1 MKQNIKGF
9 SMQKS
14 IKNLLYKSHLSVI
27 ALSFCAALLIIFS
40 FTLRFSYSK
49 TKDIISEIRVN
60 WENADRNIQL
70 SVTRWLKGKP
80 FKTTKESIKQTT
92 DKFSVLQKR
101 TNSILYPKEFRKE
114 IQLASQSW
122 KMINDEKLESIM
134 GKLEVFTKSNSFLK
148 METEANQKY
157 FQTAS
162 NNYLQNLNLRELIYN
177 YKMRNNGKWDKLT
190 QQGVELLDQVNL
202 MYTYTDSFSKK
213 LESIAE
219 DMNSLLKIITVLCSV
234 SVAILVILQVI
245 IGLLLTKKISNS
257 ISSPLME
264 SSQKLINFVGKSLES
279 QESADNIK
287 FLNEVEQLQYS
298 VDALINHYNQIA
310 KIAKKLSIGDTT
322 ENITP
327 VSQNDVI
334 GNAFYDISNYLQNL
348 AKGANEIIEGNYD
361 FIIEEKSDK
370 DILAQTYNRL
380 AVSIADLLNKTKE
393 ITRLESEFQAASK
406 IQSSMLPM
414 HEEHITGYELSH
426 QLITA
431 TEVGGDN
438 YDFRHCSKGNWFS
451 IGDVSG
457 HGLEAG
463 IIALIAQ
470 SAFNYGIYLFESLNK
485 NNKLPI
491 EMYQYVNKTV
501 YLLNK
506 QRNNSDS
513 FITMNYFFEHD
524 GTFYGAGAHESPL
537 IYRAATGEV
546 EEIKQLT
553 GNTLFLGIIEDIDA
567 TPSFC
572 SFELHPNDILLL
584 YTDGLIEAKNENNEQ
599 FDIPRVK
606 ELLKKYANLP
616 LSEVKENIFA
626 ELRSFTEKGDRARY
640 NGNFADDVTVFLI
653 KKRS

>member
-1 MKQNIKGF
+1 
-9 SMQKS
+9 MQKS

-27 ALSFCAALLIIFS
+27 ALASCATLLIILS
-40 FTLRFSYSK
+40 FVLRFSYSN
-49 TKDIISEIRVN
+49 TKEIISDIRVN

-80 FKTTKESIKQTT
+80 FKKTKESIKHTT
-92 DKFSVLQKR
+92 DNLLILKKR
-101 TNSILYPKEFRKE
+101 TNTFLYPKDFRKD
-114 IQLASQSW
+114 IQQASQSW
-122 KMINDEKLESIM
+122 KLLNEEKLESIM
-134 GKLEVFTKSNSFLK
+134 EKLDAFTKSNSFLK
-148 METEANQKY
+148 METEDKLKY
-157 FQTAS
+157 FETTP

-177 YKMRNNGKWDKLT
+177 YKTRNNGKWDKLT
-190 QQGVELLDQVNL
+190 QQGVELLDQINL

-219 DMNSLLKIITVLCSV
+219 EIDSLLKIITLLCFI

-245 IGLLLTKKISNS
+245 IGLLLTKKTNNL
-257 ISSPLME
+257 ISSPLMQ
-264 SSQKLINFVGKSLES
+264 SSQKLINFVGKSLEN
-279 QESADNIK
+279 QENTDDNK

-298 VDALINHYNQIA
+298 VDTLINYYNQIA
-310 KIAKKLSIGDTT
+310 QTAEKLAIGDTT
-322 ENITP
+322 GNITP

-334 GNAFYDISNYLQNL
+334 GNAFYDISSYLQNL
-348 AKGANEIIEGNYD
+348 ARGANEIIDGNYD
-361 FIIEEKSDK
+361 YKIDEKSEK

-380 AVSIADLLNKTKE
+380 AVSISDLLNKTKE
-393 ITRLESEFQAASK
+393 IARLESEFQAASK

-414 HEEHITGYELSH
+414 HEEHIAGYELSH
-426 QLITA
+426 SLITA

-470 SAFNYGIYLFESLNK
+470 SAFNYGIYLFENLEENE
-485 NNKLPI
+485 KLPI

-524 GTFYGAGAHESPL
+524 GKFYGAGAHESPL

-546 EEIKQLT
+546 EEFKQLT
-553 GNTLFLGIIEDIDA
+553 GNTLFLGIIEEIDA
-567 TPSFC
+567 EPSYC
-572 SFELHPNDILLL
+572 SFELYPDDILLL

-606 ELLKKYANLP
+606 DLLKKYANLP
-616 LSEVKENIFA
+616 LSEIKEKIYS
-626 ELRSFTEKGDRARY
+626 ELSSFTEKGDRARY
-640 NGNFADDVTVFLI
+640 NGKFADDVTIFLI
-653 KKRS
+653 KKKA

>member
-1 MKQNIKGF
+1 
-9 SMQKS
+9 MQKS

-27 ALSFCAALLIIFS
+27 ALASCATLLIILS
-40 FTLRFSYSK
+40 FVLRFSYSN
-49 TKDIISEIRVN
+49 TKEIISDIRVN

-80 FKTTKESIKQTT
+80 FKKTKESIKHTT
-92 DKFSVLQKR
+92 DNLLILKKR
-101 TNSILYPKEFRKE
+101 TNTFLYPKDFRKD
-114 IQLASQSW
+114 IQQASQSW
-122 KMINDEKLESIM
+122 KLLNDEKLESI
-134 GKLEVFTKSNSFLK
+134 KLDAFTKSNSFLK
-148 METEANQKY
+148 METEDKLKY
-157 FQTAS
+157 FETMP

-177 YKMRNNGKWDKLT
+177 YKTRNNGKWDKLT
-190 QQGVELLDQVNL
+190 QQGVELLDQINL

-219 DMNSLLKIITVLCSV
+219 EIDSLLKIITLLCFV
-234 SVAILVILQVI
+234 SVVILVILQVI
-245 IGLLLTKKISNS
+245 IGLLLTKKTNNL
-257 ISSPLME
+257 ISSPLMQ
-264 SSQKLINFVGKSLES
+264 SSQKLINFVGKSLEN
-279 QESADNIK
+279 QENTDDNK

-298 VDALINHYNQIA
+298 VDTLINYYNQIA
-310 KIAKKLSIGDTT
+310 QTAEKLAIGDTT
-322 ENITP
+322 GNITP

-334 GNAFYDISNYLQNL
+334 GNAFYDISSYLQNL
-348 AKGANEIIEGNYD
+348 ARGANEIIDGNYD
-361 FIIEEKSDK
+361 YKIDEKSEK

-380 AVSIADLLNKTKE
+380 AVSISDLLNKTKE
-393 ITRLESEFQAASK
+393 IARLESEFQAASK

-414 HEEHITGYELSH
+414 HEEHIAGYELSH
-426 QLITA
+426 SLITA

-470 SAFNYGIYLFESLNK
+470 SAFNYGIYLFENLEENE
-485 NNKLPI
+485 KLPI

-524 GTFYGAGAHESPL
+524 GKFYGAGAHESPL

-546 EEIKQLT
+546 EEFKQLT
-553 GNTLFLGIIEDIDA
+553 GNTLFLGIIEEIDA
-567 TPSFC
+567 EPSYC
-572 SFELHPNDILLL
+572 SFELYPDDILLL

-606 ELLKKYANLP
+606 DLLKKYANLP
-616 LSEVKENIFA
+616 LSEIKEKIYS
-626 ELRSFTEKGDRARY
+626 ELSSFTEKGDRARY
-640 NGNFADDVTVFLI
+640 NGKFADDVTIFLI
-653 KKRS
+653 KKKA

>member
-1 MKQNIKGF
+1 
-9 SMQKS
+9 MQKS

-27 ALSFCAALLIIFS
+27 ALAFCATLLIILS
-40 FTLRFSYSK
+40 FVLRFSYSN
-49 TKDIISEIRVN
+49 TKEIISDIRVN

-80 FKTTKESIKQTT
+80 FKKTKESIKHTT
-92 DKFSVLQKR
+92 DNLLLLKKR
-101 TNSILYPKEFRKE
+101 TNTFLYPKDFRKD
-114 IQLASQSW
+114 IQQASQSW
-122 KMINDEKLESIM
+122 KLLNDEKLESIM
-134 GKLEVFTKSNSFLK
+134 EKLDAFTKSNSFLK
-148 METEANQKY
+148 METEDKLKY
-157 FQTAS
+157 FETMP

-177 YKMRNNGKWDKLT
+177 YKTRNNGKWDKLT
-190 QQGVELLDQVNL
+190 QQGVELLDQINL

-219 DMNSLLKIITVLCSV
+219 EIDSLLKIITLLCFI

-245 IGLLLTKKISNS
+245 IGLLLTKKTNNL
-257 ISSPLME
+257 ISSPLMQ
-264 SSQKLINFVGKSLES
+264 SSQKLINFVGKSLEN
-279 QESADNIK
+279 QENTDDNK

-298 VDALINHYNQIA
+298 VDTLINYYNQIA
-310 KIAKKLSIGDTT
+310 QTAEKLAIGDTT

-334 GNAFYDISNYLQNL
+334 GNAFYDISSYLQNL
-348 AKGANEIIEGNYD
+348 ARGANEIIDGNYD
-361 FIIEEKSDK
+361 YKIDEKSEK

-380 AVSIADLLNKTKE
+380 AVSISDLLNKTKE
-393 ITRLESEFQAASK
+393 IARLESEFQAASK

-414 HEEHITGYELSH
+414 HEEHIAGYELSH
-426 QLITA
+426 SLITA

-470 SAFNYGIYLFESLNK
+470 SAFNYGIYLFENLEENE
-485 NNKLPI
+485 KLPI

-524 GTFYGAGAHESPL
+524 GKFYGAGAHESPL

-546 EEIKQLT
+546 EEFKQLT
-553 GNTLFLGIIEDIDA
+553 GNTLFLGIIEEIDA
-567 TPSFC
+567 EPSYC
-572 SFELHPNDILLL
+572 SFELYPDDILLL

-606 ELLKKYANLP
+606 DLLKKYANLP
-616 LSEVKENIFA
+616 LSEIKEKIYS
-626 ELRSFTEKGDRARY
+626 ELSSFTEKGDRARY
-640 NGNFADDVTVFLI
+640 NGKFADDVTIFLI
-653 KKRS
+653 KKKA

>member
-1 MKQNIKGF
+1 
-9 SMQKS
+9 MQKS

-27 ALSFCAALLIIFS
+27 ALASCATLLIILS
-40 FTLRFSYSK
+40 FVLRFSYSN
-49 TKDIISEIRVN
+49 TKEIISDIRVN

-80 FKTTKESIKQTT
+80 FKKTKESIKHTT
-92 DKFSVLQKR
+92 DNLLILKKR
-101 TNSILYPKEFRKE
+101 TNTFLYPKDFRKD
-114 IQLASQSW
+114 IQQASQSW
-122 KMINDEKLESIM
+122 KLLNDEKLESIM
-134 GKLEVFTKSNSFLK
+134 EKLDAFTKSNSFLK
-148 METEANQKY
+148 METEDKLKY
-157 FQTAS
+157 FETTP

-177 YKMRNNGKWDKLT
+177 YKTRNNGKWDKLT
-190 QQGVELLDQVNL
+190 QQGVELLDQINL

-219 DMNSLLKIITVLCSV
+219 EIDSLLKIITLLCFV
-234 SVAILVILQVI
+234 SVVILVILQVI
-245 IGLLLTKKISNS
+245 IGLLLTKKTNNL
-257 ISSPLME
+257 ISSPLMQ
-264 SSQKLINFVGKSLES
+264 SSQKLINFVGKSLEN
-279 QESADNIK
+279 QENTDDNK

-298 VDALINHYNQIA
+298 VDTLINYYNQIA
-310 KIAKKLSIGDTT
+310 QTAEKLAIGDTT

-334 GNAFYDISNYLQNL
+334 GNAFYDISSYLQNL
-348 AKGANEIIEGNYD
+348 ARGANEIIDGNYD
-361 FIIEEKSDK
+361 YKIDEKSEK

-380 AVSIADLLNKTKE
+380 AVSISDLLNKTKE
-393 ITRLESEFQAASK
+393 IARLESEFQAASK

-414 HEEHITGYELSH
+414 HEEHIAGYELSH
-426 QLITA
+426 SLITA

-470 SAFNYGIYLFESLNK
+470 SAFNYGIYLFENLEENE
-485 NNKLPI
+485 KLPI

-524 GTFYGAGAHESPL
+524 GKFYGAGAHESPL

-546 EEIKQLT
+546 EEFKQLT
-553 GNTLFLGIIEDIDA
+553 GNTLFLGIIEEIDA
-567 TPSFC
+567 EPSYC
-572 SFELHPNDILLL
+572 SFELYPDDILLL

-606 ELLKKYANLP
+606 DLLKKYANLP
-616 LSEVKENIFA
+616 LSEIKEKIYS
-626 ELRSFTEKGDRARY
+626 ELSSFTEKGDRARY
-640 NGNFADDVTVFLI
+640 NGKFADDVTIFLI
-653 KKRS
+653 KKKA

>member
-1 MKQNIKGF
+1 
-9 SMQKS
+9 MQKS

-27 ALSFCAALLIIFS
+27 ALASCATLLIILS
-40 FTLRFSYSK
+40 FVLRFSYSN
-49 TKDIISEIRVN
+49 TKEIISDIRVN

-80 FKTTKESIKQTT
+80 FKKTKESIKHTT
-92 DKFSVLQKR
+92 DNLLLLKKR
-101 TNSILYPKEFRKE
+101 TNTFLYPKDFRKD
-114 IQLASQSW
+114 IQQASQSW
-122 KMINDEKLESIM
+122 KLLNDEKLESIM
-134 GKLEVFTKSNSFLK
+134 EKLDAFTKSNSFLK
-148 METEANQKY
+148 METEDKLKY
-157 FQTAS
+157 FETTP

-177 YKMRNNGKWDKLT
+177 YKTRNNGKWDKLT
-190 QQGVELLDQVNL
+190 QQGVELLDQINL

-219 DMNSLLKIITVLCSV
+219 EIDSLLKIITLLCFI

-245 IGLLLTKKISNS
+245 IGLLLTKKTNNL
-257 ISSPLME
+257 ISSPLMQ
-264 SSQKLINFVGKSLES
+264 SSQKLINFVGKSLEN
-279 QESADNIK
+279 QENTDDNK

-298 VDALINHYNQIA
+298 VDTLINYYNQIA
-310 KIAKKLSIGDTT
+310 QTAEKLAIGDTT

-334 GNAFYDISNYLQNL
+334 GNAFYDISSYLQNL
-348 AKGANEIIEGNYD
+348 ARGANEIIDGNYD
-361 FIIEEKSDK
+361 YKIDEKSEK

-380 AVSIADLLNKTKE
+380 AVSISDLLNKTKE
-393 ITRLESEFQAASK
+393 IARLESEFQAASK

-414 HEEHITGYELSH
+414 HEEHIAGYELSH
-426 QLITA
+426 SLITA

-470 SAFNYGIYLFESLNK
+470 SAFNYGIYLFENLEENE
-485 NNKLPI
+485 KLPI

-524 GTFYGAGAHESPL
+524 GKFYGAGAHESPL

-546 EEIKQLT
+546 EEFKQLT
-553 GNTLFLGIIEDIDA
+553 GNTLFLGIIEEIDA
-567 TPSFC
+567 EPSYC
-572 SFELHPNDILLL
+572 SFELYPDDILLL

-606 ELLKKYANLP
+606 DLLKKYANLP
-616 LSEVKENIFA
+616 LSEIKEKIYS
-626 ELRSFTEKGDRARY
+626 ELSSFTEKGDRARY
-640 NGNFADDVTVFLI
+640 NGKFADDVTIFLI
-653 KKRS
+653 KKKA

>member
-1 MKQNIKGF
+1 
-9 SMQKS
+9 MQKS

-27 ALSFCAALLIIFS
+27 ALASCATLLIILS
-40 FTLRFSYSK
+40 FVLRFSYSN
-49 TKDIISEIRVN
+49 TKEIISDIRVN

-80 FKTTKESIKQTT
+80 FKKTKESIKHTT
-92 DKFSVLQKR
+92 DNLLLLKKR
-101 TNSILYPKEFRKE
+101 TNTFLYPKDFRKD
-114 IQLASQSW
+114 IQQASQSW
-122 KMINDEKLESIM
+122 KLLNDEKLESIM
-134 GKLEVFTKSNSFLK
+134 EKLDAFTKSNSFLK
-148 METEANQKY
+148 METEDKLKY
-157 FQTAS
+157 FETMP

-177 YKMRNNGKWDKLT
+177 YKTRNNGKWDKLT
-190 QQGVELLDQVNL
+190 QQGVELLDQINL

-219 DMNSLLKIITVLCSV
+219 EIDSLLKIITLLCFI

-245 IGLLLTKKISNS
+245 IGLLLTKKTNNL
-257 ISSPLME
+257 ISSPLMQ
-264 SSQKLINFVGKSLES
+264 SSQKLINFVGKSLEN
-279 QESADNIK
+279 QENTDDNK

-298 VDALINHYNQIA
+298 VDTLINYYNQIA
-310 KIAKKLSIGDTT
+310 QTAEKLAIGDTT

-334 GNAFYDISNYLQNL
+334 GNAFYDISSYLQNL
-348 AKGANEIIEGNYD
+348 ARGANEIIDGNYD
-361 FIIEEKSDK
+361 YKIDEKSEK

-380 AVSIADLLNKTKE
+380 AVSISDLLNKTKE
-393 ITRLESEFQAASK
+393 IARLESEFQAASK

-414 HEEHITGYELSH
+414 HEEHIAGYELSH
-426 QLITA
+426 SLITA

-470 SAFNYGIYLFESLNK
+470 SAFNYGIYLFENLEENE
-485 NNKLPI
+485 KLPI

-524 GTFYGAGAHESPL
+524 GKFYGAGAHESPL

-546 EEIKQLT
+546 EEFKQLT
-553 GNTLFLGIIEDIDA
+553 GNTLFLGIIEEIDA
-567 TPSFC
+567 EPSYC
-572 SFELHPNDILLL
+572 SFELYPDDILLL

-606 ELLKKYANLP
+606 DLLKKYANLP
-616 LSEVKENIFA
+616 LSEIKEKIYS
-626 ELRSFTEKGDRARY
+626 ELSSFTEKGDRARY
-640 NGNFADDVTVFLI
+640 NGKFADDVTIFLI
-653 KKRS
+653 KKKA

>member
-1 MKQNIKGF
+1 
-9 SMQKS
+9 MQKS

-27 ALSFCAALLIIFS
+27 ALSFCASLLIIFS
-40 FTLRFSYSK
+40 FMLRLSYSG
-49 TKDIISEIRVN
+49 TKDIISDIRVN

-70 SVTRWLKGKP
+70 TVTRWLKGKP
-80 FKTTKESIKQTT
+80 FETTKKSIELTT
-92 DKFSVLQKR
+92 DKLLVLQER

-114 IQLASQSW
+114 IEQASKLWKETDKNLASII
-122 KMINDEKLESIM
+122 K
-134 GKLEVFTKSNSFLK
+134 KLEVFTESNSFLN
-148 METEANQKY
+148 METETNVKS
-157 FQTAS
+157 FQVGPD
-162 NNYLQNLNLRELIYN
+162 NYLQKLNLRELIYN
-177 YKMRNNGKWDKLT
+177 YKMRNDGKWDKFT
-190 QQGVELLDQVNL
+190 QQGVELLDQIDI
-202 MYTYTDSFSKK
+202 MYTYTDNFSKK
-213 LESIAE
+213 LENIAKN
-219 DMNSLLKIITVLCSV
+219 MNLLLKVIVVLCSV

-245 IGLLLTKKISNS
+245 TGLLLTKKISNS
-257 ISSPLME
+257 ISHPLME

-279 QESADNIK
+279 AESTDNNK
-287 FLNEVEQLQYS
+287 FLNEIEQLQYS
-298 VDALINHYNQIA
+298 VDVLINYYNQIA
-310 KIAKKLSIGDTT
+310 QTAKKLSIGDTT

-327 VSQNDVI
+327 ISQNDVI

-361 FIIEEKSDK
+361 FTIEEKSDK

-380 AVSIADLLNKTKE
+380 AVSIVDLLNKTKE

-414 HEEHITGYELSH
+414 HEEYIAGYELSH

-470 SAFNYGIYLFESLNK
+470 SAFNYGIYLFENLDES
-485 NNKLPI
+485 NKLPI

-513 FITMNYFFEHD
+513 FITMNYFFEHN

-553 GNTLFLGIIEDIDA
+553 GNTLFLGIIEEIDA
-567 TPSFC
+567 VPSFC
-572 SFELHPNDILLL
+572 SFELYPNDILLL

-606 ELLKKYANLP
+606 DLLKKHANLP
-616 LSEVKENIFA
+616 LPEIKETIFT

-640 NGNFADDVTVFLI
+640 NGNFADDVTIFLI
-653 KKRS
+653 KKRD

>member
-1 MKQNIKGF
+1 
-9 SMQKS
+9 MQKS

-27 ALSFCAALLIIFS
+27 ALASCATLLIILS
-40 FTLRFSYSK
+40 FVLRFSYSN
-49 TKDIISEIRVN
+49 TKEIISDIRVN

-80 FKTTKESIKQTT
+80 FKKTKESIKHTT
-92 DKFSVLQKR
+92 DNLLILKKR
-101 TNSILYPKEFRKE
+101 TNTFLYPKDFRKD
-114 IQLASQSW
+114 IQQASQSW
-122 KMINDEKLESIM
+122 KLLNDEKLESIM
-134 GKLEVFTKSNSFLK
+134 EKLDAFTKSNSFLK
-148 METEANQKY
+148 METEDKLKY
-157 FQTAS
+157 FETMP

-177 YKMRNNGKWDKLT
+177 YKTRNNGKWDKLT
-190 QQGVELLDQVNL
+190 QQGVELLDQINL

-219 DMNSLLKIITVLCSV
+219 EIDSLLKIITLLCFV
-234 SVAILVILQVI
+234 SVVILVILQVI
-245 IGLLLTKKISNS
+245 IGLLLTKKTNNL
-257 ISSPLME
+257 ISSPLMQ
-264 SSQKLINFVGKSLES
+264 SSQKLINFVGKSLEN
-279 QESADNIK
+279 QENTDDNK

-298 VDALINHYNQIA
+298 VDTLINYYNQIA
-310 KIAKKLSIGDTT
+310 QTAEKLAIGDTT
-322 ENITP
+322 GNITP

-334 GNAFYDISNYLQNL
+334 GNAFYDISSYLQNL
-348 AKGANEIIEGNYD
+348 ARGANEIIDGNYD
-361 FIIEEKSDK
+361 YKIDEKSEK

-380 AVSIADLLNKTKE
+380 AVSISDLLNKTKE
-393 ITRLESEFQAASK
+393 IARLESEFQAASK

-414 HEEHITGYELSH
+414 HEEHIAGYELSH
-426 QLITA
+426 SLITA

-470 SAFNYGIYLFESLNK
+470 SAFNYGIYLFENLEENE
-485 NNKLPI
+485 KLPI

-524 GTFYGAGAHESPL
+524 GKFYGAGAHESPL

-546 EEIKQLT
+546 EEFKQLT
-553 GNTLFLGIIEDIDA
+553 GNTLFLGIIEEIDA
-567 TPSFC
+567 EPSYC
-572 SFELHPNDILLL
+572 SFELYPDDILLL

-606 ELLKKYANLP
+606 DLLKKYANLP
-616 LSEVKENIFA
+616 LSEIKEKIYS
-626 ELRSFTEKGDRARY
+626 ELSSFTEKGDRARY
-640 NGNFADDVTVFLI
+640 NGKFADDVTIFLI
-653 KKRS
+653 KKKA

>member
-1 MKQNIKGF
+1 M
-9 SMQKS
+9 
-14 IKNLLYKSHLSVI
+14 
-27 ALSFCAALLIIFS
+27 
-40 FTLRFSYSK
+40 
-49 TKDIISEIRVN
+49 
-60 WENADRNIQL
+60 
-70 SVTRWLKGKP
+70 
-80 FKTTKESIKQTT
+80 
-92 DKFSVLQKR
+92 
-101 TNSILYPKEFRKE
+101 
-114 IQLASQSW
+114 
-122 KMINDEKLESIM
+122 EKLDA
-134 GKLEVFTKSNSFLK
+134 FTKSNSFLK
-148 METEANQKY
+148 METEDKLKY
-157 FQTAS
+157 FETTP

-177 YKMRNNGKWDKLT
+177 YKTRNNGKWDKLT
-190 QQGVELLDQVNL
+190 QQGVELLDQINL

-219 DMNSLLKIITVLCSV
+219 EIDSLLKIITLLCFI

-245 IGLLLTKKISNS
+245 IGLLLTKKTNNL
-257 ISSPLME
+257 ISSPLMQ
-264 SSQKLINFVGKSLES
+264 SSQKLINFVGKSLEN
-279 QESADNIK
+279 QENTDDNK

-298 VDALINHYNQIA
+298 VDTLINYYNQIA
-310 KIAKKLSIGDTT
+310 QTAEKLAIGDTT

-334 GNAFYDISNYLQNL
+334 GNAFYDISSYLQNL
-348 AKGANEIIEGNYD
+348 ARGANEIIDGNYD
-361 FIIEEKSDK
+361 YKIDEKSEK

-380 AVSIADLLNKTKE
+380 AVSISDLLNKTKE
-393 ITRLESEFQAASK
+393 IARLESEFQAASK

-414 HEEHITGYELSH
+414 HEEHIAGYELSH
-426 QLITA
+426 SLITA

-470 SAFNYGIYLFESLNK
+470 SAFNYGIYLFENLEENE
-485 NNKLPI
+485 KLPI

-524 GTFYGAGAHESPL
+524 GKFYGAGAHESPL

-546 EEIKQLT
+546 EEFKQLT
-553 GNTLFLGIIEDIDA
+553 GNTLFLGIIEEIDA
-567 TPSFC
+567 EPSYC
-572 SFELHPNDILLL
+572 SFELYPDDILLL

-606 ELLKKYANLP
+606 DLLKKYANLP
-616 LSEVKENIFA
+616 LSEIKEKIYS
-626 ELRSFTEKGDRARY
+626 ELSSFTEKGDRARY
-640 NGNFADDVTVFLI
+640 NGKFADDVTIFLI
-653 KKRS
+653 KKKA

>member
-1 MKQNIKGF
+1 
-9 SMQKS
+9 MQKS

-27 ALSFCAALLIIFS
+27 ALSFCASLLIIFS
-40 FTLRFSYSK
+40 FMLRLSYSG

-70 SVTRWLKGKP
+70 TVTRWLKGKP
-80 FKTTKESIKQTT
+80 FETTKKSIELTT
-92 DKFSVLQKR
+92 DKLLVLQER

-114 IQLASQSW
+114 IEQASKLWKETDKNLASII
-122 KMINDEKLESIM
+122 K
-134 GKLEVFTKSNSFLK
+134 KLEVFTESNSFLN
-148 METEANQKY
+148 METETNVKS
-157 FQTAS
+157 FQVGPD
-162 NNYLQNLNLRELIYN
+162 NYLQKLNLRELIYN
-177 YKMRNNGKWDKLT
+177 YKMRNDGKWDKFT
-190 QQGVELLDQVNL
+190 QQGVELLDQIDI
-202 MYTYTDSFSKK
+202 MYTYTDNFSKK
-213 LESIAE
+213 LENIAKN
-219 DMNSLLKIITVLCSV
+219 MNLLLKVIVVLCSV

-245 IGLLLTKKISNS
+245 TGLLLTKKISNS
-257 ISSPLME
+257 ISHPLME

-279 QESADNIK
+279 AESTDNNK
-287 FLNEVEQLQYS
+287 FLNEIEQLQYS
-298 VDALINHYNQIA
+298 VDVLINYYNQIA
-310 KIAKKLSIGDTT
+310 QTAKKLSIGDTT

-327 VSQNDVI
+327 ISQNDVI

-380 AVSIADLLNKTKE
+380 AVSIVDLLNKTKE

-414 HEEHITGYELSH
+414 HEEYIAGYELSH

-470 SAFNYGIYLFESLNK
+470 SAFNYGIYLFENLDES
-485 NNKLPI
+485 NKLPI

-513 FITMNYFFEHD
+513 FITMNYFFEHN

-553 GNTLFLGIIEDIDA
+553 GNTLFLGIIEEIDA
-567 TPSFC
+567 VPSFC
-572 SFELHPNDILLL
+572 SFELYPNDILLL
-584 YTDGLIEAKNENNEQ
+584 YTDGLIEEKNENNEQ

-606 ELLKKYANLP
+606 DLLKKHANLP
-616 LSEVKENIFA
+616 LPEIKETIFT

-640 NGNFADDVTVFLI
+640 NGNFADDVTIFLI
-653 KKRS
+653 KKRD

>member
-1 MKQNIKGF
+1 
-9 SMQKS
+9 MQKS

-27 ALSFCAALLIIFS
+27 ALAFCATLLIILS
-40 FTLRFSYSK
+40 FVLRFSFSN
-49 TKDIISEIRVN
+49 TKEIISDIRVN

-92 DKFSVLQKR
+92 DNLLILKKR
-101 TNSILYPKEFRKE
+101 TNSFIYPKGFRKA
-114 IQLASQSW
+114 IQQASQSW
-122 KMINDEKLESIM
+122 KLLNEEKLESIM
-134 GKLEVFTKSNSFLK
+134 EKLDAFTKSNSFLK
-148 METEANQKY
+148 METEANLKY
-157 FQTAS
+157 FETTP

-177 YKMRNNGKWDKLT
+177 YKTRNNGKWDKLT
-190 QQGVELLDQVNL
+190 QQGVELLDQINL

-213 LESIAE
+213 LESIAQE
-219 DMNSLLKIITVLCSV
+219 IDSLLKIITLLCFI

-245 IGLLLTKKISNS
+245 IGLLLTGKTNNL
-257 ISSPLME
+257 ISSPLMI
-264 SSQKLINFVGKSLES
+264 SSQKLISFVGKSLENQS
-279 QESADNIK
+279 EDENNK

-298 VDALINHYNQIA
+298 VDTLINYYNQIA
-310 KIAKKLSIGDTT
+310 QIAEKLAIGDTT

-327 VSQNDVI
+327 MSQNDVI
-334 GNAFYDISNYLQNL
+334 GNAFSDISTYLQNL
-348 AKGANEIIEGNYD
+348 AKGANEIIDGNYGYK
-361 FIIEEKSDK
+361 IEEKSEK

-393 ITRLESEFQAASK
+393 IARLESEFQAASK

-414 HEEHITGYELSH
+414 HEEYIAGYELSH
-426 QLITA
+426 SLVTA

-470 SAFNYGIYLFESLNK
+470 SAFNYGIYLFENLDDNE
-485 NNKLPI
+485 KLPI

-513 FITMNYFFEHD
+513 FITMNYFFEHN
-524 GTFYGAGAHESPL
+524 GKFYGAGAHESPL

-546 EEIKQLT
+546 EEFKQLT
-553 GNTLFLGIIEDIDA
+553 GNTLFLGIIEEIDA
-567 TPSFC
+567 EPSYC
-572 SFELHPNDILLL
+572 SFELYPNDILLL
-584 YTDGLIEAKNENNEQ
+584 YTDGLIEAKNEKNEQ

-606 ELLKKYANLP
+606 ELLKKNAHLP
-616 LSEVKENIFA
+616 LAQIKENIYA
-626 ELRSFTEKGDRARY
+626 ELESFTEKGDRARY
-640 NGNFADDVTVFLI
+640 NGKFADDVTVFLI
-653 KKRS
+653 KKKA

>member
-1 MKQNIKGF
+1 
-9 SMQKS
+9 MQKS

-27 ALSFCAALLIIFS
+27 ALASCATLLIILS
-40 FTLRFSYSK
+40 FVLRFSYSN
-49 TKDIISEIRVN
+49 TKEIISDIRVN

-80 FKTTKESIKQTT
+80 FKKTKESIKHTT
-92 DKFSVLQKR
+92 DNLLLLKKR
-101 TNSILYPKEFRKE
+101 TNTFLYPKDFRKD
-114 IQLASQSW
+114 IQQASQSW
-122 KMINDEKLESIM
+122 KLLNDEKLESIM
-134 GKLEVFTKSNSFLK
+134 EKLDAFTKSNSFLK
-148 METEANQKY
+148 METEDKLKY
-157 FQTAS
+157 FETTP

-177 YKMRNNGKWDKLT
+177 YKTRNNGKWDKLT
-190 QQGVELLDQVNL
+190 QQGVELLDQINL

-219 DMNSLLKIITVLCSV
+219 EIDSLLKIITLLCFV
-234 SVAILVILQVI
+234 SVVILVILQVI
-245 IGLLLTKKISNS
+245 IGLLLTKKTNNL
-257 ISSPLME
+257 ISSPLMQ
-264 SSQKLINFVGKSLES
+264 SSQKLINFVGKSLEN
-279 QESADNIK
+279 QENTDDNK

-298 VDALINHYNQIA
+298 VDTLINYYNQIA
-310 KIAKKLSIGDTT
+310 QTAEKLAIGDTKG
-322 ENITP
+322 NITP

-334 GNAFYDISNYLQNL
+334 GNAFYDISSYLQNL
-348 AKGANEIIEGNYD
+348 ARGANEIIDGNYD
-361 FIIEEKSDK
+361 YKIDEKSEK

-380 AVSIADLLNKTKE
+380 AVSISDLLNKTKE
-393 ITRLESEFQAASK
+393 IARLESEFQAASK

-414 HEEHITGYELSH
+414 HEEHIAGYELSH
-426 QLITA
+426 SLITA

-470 SAFNYGIYLFESLNK
+470 SAFNYGIYLFENLEENE
-485 NNKLPI
+485 KLPI

-524 GTFYGAGAHESPL
+524 GKFYGAGAHESPL

-546 EEIKQLT
+546 EEFKQLT
-553 GNTLFLGIIEDIDA
+553 GNTLFLGIIEEIDA
-567 TPSFC
+567 EPSYC
-572 SFELHPNDILLL
+572 SFELYPDDILLL

-606 ELLKKYANLP
+606 DLLKKYANLP
-616 LSEVKENIFA
+616 LSEIKEKIYS
-626 ELRSFTEKGDRARY
+626 ELSSFTEKGDRARY
-640 NGNFADDVTVFLI
+640 NGKFADDVTIFLI
-653 KKRS
+653 KKKA

>member
-1 MKQNIKGF
+1 
-9 SMQKS
+9 MQKS

-27 ALSFCAALLIIFS
+27 ALASCATLLIILS
-40 FTLRFSYSK
+40 FVLRFSYSN
-49 TKDIISEIRVN
+49 TKEIISDIRVN

-80 FKTTKESIKQTT
+80 FKKTKESIKHTT
-92 DKFSVLQKR
+92 DNLLLLKKR
-101 TNSILYPKEFRKE
+101 TNTFLYPKDFRKD
-114 IQLASQSW
+114 IQQASQSW
-122 KMINDEKLESIM
+122 KLLNEEKLESIM
-134 GKLEVFTKSNSFLK
+134 EKLDAFTKSNSFLK
-148 METEANQKY
+148 METEDKLKY
-157 FQTAS
+157 FETTP

-177 YKMRNNGKWDKLT
+177 YKTRNNGKWDKLT
-190 QQGVELLDQVNL
+190 QQGVELLDQINL

-219 DMNSLLKIITVLCSV
+219 EIDSLLKIITLLCFV
-234 SVAILVILQVI
+234 SVVILVILQVI
-245 IGLLLTKKISNS
+245 IGLLLTKKTNNL
-257 ISSPLME
+257 ISSPLMQ
-264 SSQKLINFVGKSLES
+264 SSQKLINFVGKSLEN
-279 QESADNIK
+279 QENTDDNK

-298 VDALINHYNQIA
+298 VDTLINYYNQIA
-310 KIAKKLSIGDTT
+310 QTAEKLAIGDTT
-322 ENITP
+322 GNITP

-334 GNAFYDISNYLQNL
+334 GNAFYDISSYLQNL
-348 AKGANEIIEGNYD
+348 ARGANEIIDGNYD
-361 FIIEEKSDK
+361 YKIDEKSEK

-380 AVSIADLLNKTKE
+380 AVSISDLLNKTKE
-393 ITRLESEFQAASK
+393 IARLESEFQAASK

-414 HEEHITGYELSH
+414 HEEHIAGYELSH
-426 QLITA
+426 SLITA

-470 SAFNYGIYLFESLNK
+470 SAFNYGIYLFENLEENE
-485 NNKLPI
+485 KLPI

-524 GTFYGAGAHESPL
+524 GKFYGAGAHESPL

-546 EEIKQLT
+546 EEFKQLT
-553 GNTLFLGIIEDIDA
+553 GNTLFLGIIEEIDA
-567 TPSFC
+567 EPSYC
-572 SFELHPNDILLL
+572 SFELYPDDILLL

-606 ELLKKYANLP
+606 DLLKKYANLP
-616 LSEVKENIFA
+616 LSEIKEKIYS
-626 ELRSFTEKGDRARY
+626 ELSSFTEKGDRARY
-640 NGNFADDVTVFLI
+640 NGKFADDVTIFLI
-653 KKRS
+653 KKKA

>member
-1 MKQNIKGF
+1 
-9 SMQKS
+9 MQKS

-27 ALSFCAALLIIFS
+27 ALSFCVSLLIIFS
-40 FTLRFSYSK
+40 FMLRFSYSN
-49 TKDIISEIRVN
+49 TKDIIDDIRVN

-80 FKTTKESIKQTT
+80 FKTTKESITQTT
-92 DKFSVLQKR
+92 DKLLVLQKR
-101 TNSILYPKEFRKE
+101 TNSLLYPKKFRKE
-114 IQLASQSW
+114 IKLVSQSW
-122 KMINDEKLESIM
+122 KLINDEKLDSIIK
-134 GKLEVFTKSNSFLK
+134 KLETFTENNVFLN
-148 METEANQKY
+148 METETNLKY

-177 YKMRNNGKWDKLT
+177 YKMRNNGKWDKIT
-190 QQGVELLDQVNL
+190 QQGVELLDQINL

-219 DMNSLLKIITVLCSV
+219 NMNSLLKIITVLCFV
-234 SVAILVILQVI
+234 SVALLVILQVI

-264 SSQKLINFVGKSLES
+264 AAQKLIKFVGKSLEN
-279 QESADNIK
+279 QESTDNSK

-298 VDALINHYNQIA
+298 VDALINYYNQIA
-310 KIAKKLSIGDTT
+310 KTAKKLSIGDTT
-322 ENITP
+322 EHITP
-327 VSQNDVI
+327 LSQNDVI
-334 GNAFYDISNYLQNL
+334 GNAFYDISSYLQNL

-380 AVSIADLLNKTKE
+380 AVSIVDLLNKTKE
-393 ITRLESEFQAASK
+393 IARLESEFQAASK

-414 HEEHITGYELSH
+414 HEERIAGYELSH

-470 SAFNYGIYLFESLNK
+470 SAFNYGIYLFENLDE
-485 NNKLPI
+485 NNELPI

-513 FITMNYFFEHD
+513 FITMNYFFEHN

-553 GNTLFLGIIEDIDA
+553 GNTLFLGIIEEIDA
-567 TPSFC
+567 IPSFC
-572 SFELHPNDILLL
+572 SFKLHPNDILLL

-606 ELLKKYANLP
+606 DLLKKCATLP
-616 LSEVKENIFA
+616 LSEIKETIFA

-640 NGNFADDVTVFLI
+640 NGNFADDVTIFLI
-653 KKRS
+653 KKKD

>member
-1 MKQNIKGF
+1 
-9 SMQKS
+9 MQKS

-27 ALSFCAALLIIFS
+27 ALAFCATLLIILS
-40 FTLRFSYSK
+40 FVLRFSFSN
-49 TKDIISEIRVN
+49 TKEIISDIRVN

-92 DKFSVLQKR
+92 DNLLILKKR
-101 TNSILYPKEFRKE
+101 TNSFIYPKGFRKA
-114 IQLASQSW
+114 IQQASQSW
-122 KMINDEKLESIM
+122 KLLNEEKLESIM
-134 GKLEVFTKSNSFLK
+134 EKLDAFTKSNSFLK
-148 METEANQKY
+148 METEANLKY
-157 FQTAS
+157 FETTP

-177 YKMRNNGKWDKLT
+177 YKTRNNGKWDKLT
-190 QQGVELLDQVNL
+190 QQGVELLDQINL

-213 LESIAE
+213 LESIAQE
-219 DMNSLLKIITVLCSV
+219 IDSLLKIITLLCFI

-245 IGLLLTKKISNS
+245 IGLLLTGKTNNL
-257 ISSPLME
+257 ISSPLMI
-264 SSQKLINFVGKSLES
+264 SSQKLISFVGKSLENQS
-279 QESADNIK
+279 EDENNK

-298 VDALINHYNQIA
+298 VDTLINYYNQIA
-310 KIAKKLSIGDTT
+310 EIAEKLAIGDTT

-327 VSQNDVI
+327 MSQNDVI
-334 GNAFYDISNYLQNL
+334 GNAFSDISTYLQNL
-348 AKGANEIIEGNYD
+348 AKGANEIIDGNYGYK
-361 FIIEEKSDK
+361 IEEKSEK

-414 HEEHITGYELSH
+414 HEEYIAGYELSH
-426 QLITA
+426 SLVTA

-438 YDFRHCSKGNWFS
+438 YDFRHCNKGNWFS

-470 SAFNYGIYLFESLNK
+470 SAFNYGIYLFENLADNE
-485 NNKLPI
+485 KLPI

-513 FITMNYFFEHD
+513 FITMNYFFEHN
-524 GTFYGAGAHESPL
+524 GKFYGAGAHESPL

-546 EEIKQLT
+546 EEFKQLT
-553 GNTLFLGIIEDIDA
+553 GNTLFLGIIEEIDA
-567 TPSFC
+567 EPSYC
-572 SFELHPNDILLL
+572 SFELYPNDILLL
-584 YTDGLIEAKNENNEQ
+584 YTDGLIEAKNEKNEQ

-606 ELLKKYANLP
+606 ELLKKNAHLP
-616 LSEVKENIFA
+616 LAQIKENIYA
-626 ELRSFTEKGDRARY
+626 ELESFTEKGDRARY
-640 NGNFADDVTVFLI
+640 NGKFADDVTVFLI
-653 KKRS
+653 KKKA

>member
-1 MKQNIKGF
+1 
-9 SMQKS
+9 MQKS

-27 ALSFCAALLIIFS
+27 ALAFCATLLIILS
-40 FTLRFSYSK
+40 FVLRFSFSN
-49 TKDIISEIRVN
+49 TKEIISDIRVN

-92 DKFSVLQKR
+92 DNLLILKKR
-101 TNSILYPKEFRKE
+101 TNSFIYPKGFRKA
-114 IQLASQSW
+114 IQQASQSW
-122 KMINDEKLESIM
+122 KLLNEEKLESIM
-134 GKLEVFTKSNSFLK
+134 EKLDAFTKSNSFLK
-148 METEANQKY
+148 METEANLKY
-157 FQTAS
+157 FETTP

-177 YKMRNNGKWDKLT
+177 YKTRNNGKWDKLT
-190 QQGVELLDQVNL
+190 QQGVELLDQINL

-213 LESIAE
+213 LESIAQE
-219 DMNSLLKIITVLCSV
+219 IDSLLKIITLLCFI

-245 IGLLLTKKISNS
+245 IGLLLTGKTNNL
-257 ISSPLME
+257 ISSPLMI
-264 SSQKLINFVGKSLES
+264 SSQKLISFVGKSFENQS
-279 QESADNIK
+279 EDENNK

-298 VDALINHYNQIA
+298 VDTLINYYNQIA
-310 KIAKKLSIGDTT
+310 EIAEKLAIGDTT

-327 VSQNDVI
+327 MSQNDVI
-334 GNAFYDISNYLQNL
+334 GNAFSDISTYLQNL
-348 AKGANEIIEGNYD
+348 AKGANEIIDGNYGYK
-361 FIIEEKSDK
+361 IEEKSEK

-393 ITRLESEFQAASK
+393 IARLESEFQAASK

-414 HEEHITGYELSH
+414 HEEYIAGYELSH
-426 QLITA
+426 SLVTA

-438 YDFRHCSKGNWFS
+438 YDFRHCNKGNWFS

-470 SAFNYGIYLFESLNK
+470 SAFNYGIYLFENLDDNE
-485 NNKLPI
+485 KLPI

-524 GTFYGAGAHESPL
+524 GKFYGAGAHESPL

-546 EEIKQLT
+546 EEFKQLT
-553 GNTLFLGIIEDIDA
+553 GNTLFLGIIEEIDA
-567 TPSFC
+567 EPSYC
-572 SFELHPNDILLL
+572 SFELYPNDILLL

-606 ELLKKYANLP
+606 ELLKKNAHLP
-616 LSEVKENIFA
+616 LAQIKENIYA
-626 ELRSFTEKGDRARY
+626 ELESFTEKGDRARY
-640 NGNFADDVTVFLI
+640 NGKFADDVTVFLI
-653 KKRS
+653 KRKS

>member
-1 MKQNIKGF
+1 MK
-9 SMQKS
+9 KS

-27 ALSFCAALLIIFS
+27 ALSFCAALMIILS
-40 FTLRFSYSK
+40 FMLRFSYSG
-49 TKDIISEIRVN
+49 TKEIISDIRVS

-80 FKTTKESIKQTT
+80 FKTTKESMKLTT
-92 DKFSVLQKR
+92 DKLSILKKR
-101 TNSILYPKEFRKE
+101 TNSILYPKEFRKD

-122 KMINDEKLESIM
+122 KLLNDEKLHSIIE
-134 GKLEVFTKSNSFLK
+134 KLDAFTKSNSFLK
-148 METEANQKY
+148 METEDKLKY
-157 FQTAS
+157 FQNAS

-177 YKMRNNGKWDKLT
+177 YKTRNNGKWDKLT
-190 QQGVELLDQVNL
+190 QQGIELLDQINT
-202 MYTYTDSFSKK
+202 MYTYTDNFSKK

-219 DMNSLLKIITVLCSV
+219 KMDSLLRIITILCFTSV
-234 SVAILVILQVI
+234 TILVILQVI
-245 IGLLLTKKISNS
+245 AGLLLTQKISNS
-257 ISSPLME
+257 ISSPLMQ

-279 QESADNIK
+279 KSSTDDES

-298 VDALINHYNQIA
+298 VDTLINYYNQIA
-310 KIAKKLSIGDTT
+310 EIAEKLAIGDTT

-327 VSQNDVI
+327 MSENDVI
-334 GNAFYDISNYLQNL
+334 GTAFFDISDYLQCL
-348 AKGANEIIEGNYD
+348 ARGANEIIDGNYD
-361 FIIEEKSDK
+361 YKIVERSEK

-414 HEEHITGYELSH
+414 HEEYIAGYELSH
-426 QLITA
+426 SLVTA

-438 YDFRHCSKGNWFS
+438 YDFRHCNKGNWFS

-470 SAFNYGIYLFESLNK
+470 SAFNYGIYLFENLDDNE
-485 NNKLPI
+485 KLPI

-513 FITMNYFFEHD
+513 FITMNYFFEHN
-524 GTFYGAGAHESPL
+524 GKFYGAGAHESPL

-546 EEIKQLT
+546 EEYKQLT
-553 GNTLFLGIIEDIDA
+553 GNTLFLGIIEEIDA
-567 TPSFC
+567 TPSYC
-572 SFELHPNDILLL
+572 SFELQPEDILLL

-606 ELLKKYANLP
+606 ELLKKYAHLP
-616 LSEVKENIFA
+616 LQDIKENIYT
-626 ELRSFTEKGDRARY
+626 ELRNFTEKGDRARY
-640 NGNFADDVTVFLI
+640 NGKFADDVTVFLI
-653 KKRS
+653 KRKS

>member
-1 MKQNIKGF
+1 MK
-9 SMQKS
+9 KS
-14 IKNLLYKSHLSVI
+14 IKNLLYKSHLYVI
-27 ALSFCAALLIIFS
+27 VLSFFASLLIITAFL
-40 FTLRFSYSK
+40 LRFSYSNTQK
-49 TKDIISEIRVN
+49 IISDIRVS

-80 FKTTKESIKQTT
+80 FRTTKESMKLTT
-92 DKFSVLQKR
+92 DKLSILKKR
-101 TNSILYPKEFRKE
+101 TNSILYPKEFRKD

-122 KMINDEKLESIM
+122 KLLNDEKLHSIIE
-134 GKLEVFTKSNSFLK
+134 KLDAFTKSNSFLK
-148 METEANQKY
+148 METEDKLKY
-157 FQTAS
+157 FQNAS

-177 YKMRNNGKWDKLT
+177 YKTRNHGKWDKLT
-190 QQGVELLDQVNL
+190 QQGVELLDQINT
-202 MYTYTDSFSKK
+202 MYTYTDNFSKK
-213 LESIAE
+213 LESIA
-219 DMNSLLKIITVLCSV
+219 DKMDSLLHIITILCFTSV
-234 SVAILVILQVI
+234 TILVILQVMA
-245 IGLLLTKKISNS
+245 GLFLTQKISNS
-257 ISSPLME
+257 ISSPLMQ

-279 QESADNIK
+279 KNSADDES

-298 VDALINHYNQIA
+298 VDTLINYYNQIA
-310 KIAKKLSIGDTT
+310 KIAEKLAIGDTT

-334 GNAFYDISNYLQNL
+334 GTAFFDISDYLQSL
-348 AKGANEIIEGNYD
+348 ARGANEIIDGNYD
-361 FIIEEKSDK
+361 YKIVERSEK
-370 DILAQTYNRL
+370 DILAQTYNKL

-393 ITRLESEFQAASK
+393 VTRLESEFQAASK

-414 HEEHITGYELSH
+414 REEYIAGYELSH
-426 QLITA
+426 SLVTA

-438 YDFRHCSKGNWFS
+438 YDFRHCNKGNWFS

-470 SAFNYGIYLFESLNK
+470 SAFNYGIYLFENLDDNE
-485 NNKLPI
+485 KLPI

-524 GTFYGAGAHESPL
+524 GKFYGAGAHESPL

-546 EEIKQLT
+546 EEYKQLT
-553 GNTLFLGIIEDIDA
+553 GNTLFLGIIEEIDA
-567 TPSFC
+567 APSYC
-572 SFELHPNDILLL
+572 SFELQPNDILLL

-616 LSEVKENIFA
+616 LQDIKENIYT
-626 ELRSFTEKGDRARY
+626 ELRNFTEKGDRARY
-640 NGNFADDVTVFLI
+640 NGKFADDVTVFLI
-653 KKRS
+653 KKKS

>member
-1 MKQNIKGF
+1 
-9 SMQKS
+9 MQKS

-27 ALSFCAALLIIFS
+27 ALASCATLLIILS
-40 FTLRFSYSK
+40 FVLRFSYSN
-49 TKDIISEIRVN
+49 TKEIISDIRVN

-80 FKTTKESIKQTT
+80 FKKTKESIKHTT
-92 DKFSVLQKR
+92 DNLLILKKR
-101 TNSILYPKEFRKE
+101 TNTFLYPKDFRKD
-114 IQLASQSW
+114 IQQASQSW
-122 KMINDEKLESIM
+122 KLLNEEKLESIM
-134 GKLEVFTKSNSFLK
+134 EKLDAFTKSNSFLK
-148 METEANQKY
+148 METEDKLKY
-157 FQTAS
+157 FETTP

-177 YKMRNNGKWDKLT
+177 YKTRNNGKWDKLT
-190 QQGVELLDQVNL
+190 QQGVELLDQINL

-219 DMNSLLKIITVLCSV
+219 EIDSLLKIITLLCFV
-234 SVAILVILQVI
+234 SVVILVILQVI
-245 IGLLLTKKISNS
+245 IGLLLTKKTNNL
-257 ISSPLME
+257 ISSPLMQ
-264 SSQKLINFVGKSLES
+264 SSQKLINFVGKSLEN
-279 QESADNIK
+279 QENTDDNK

-298 VDALINHYNQIA
+298 VDTLINYYNQIA
-310 KIAKKLSIGDTT
+310 QTAEKLAIGDTT

-334 GNAFYDISNYLQNL
+334 GNAFYDISSYLQNL
-348 AKGANEIIEGNYD
+348 ARGANEIIDGNYD
-361 FIIEEKSDK
+361 YKIDEKSEK

-380 AVSIADLLNKTKE
+380 AVSISDLLNKTKE
-393 ITRLESEFQAASK
+393 IARLESEFQAASK

-414 HEEHITGYELSH
+414 HEEHIAGYELSH
-426 QLITA
+426 SLITA

-470 SAFNYGIYLFESLNK
+470 SAFNYGIYLFENLEENE
-485 NNKLPI
+485 KLPI

-524 GTFYGAGAHESPL
+524 GKFYGAGAHESPL

-546 EEIKQLT
+546 EEFKQLT
-553 GNTLFLGIIEDIDA
+553 GNTLFLGIIEEIDA
-567 TPSFC
+567 EPSYC
-572 SFELHPNDILLL
+572 SFELYPDDILLL

-606 ELLKKYANLP
+606 DLLKKYANLP
-616 LSEVKENIFA
+616 LSEIKEKIYS
-626 ELRSFTEKGDRARY
+626 ELSSFTEKGDRARY
-640 NGNFADDVTVFLI
+640 NGKFADDVTIFLI
-653 KKRS
+653 KKKA

>member
-1 MKQNIKGF
+1 
-9 SMQKS
+9 MQKS

-27 ALSFCAALLIIFS
+27 ALASCATLLIILS
-40 FTLRFSYSK
+40 FVLRFSYSN
-49 TKDIISEIRVN
+49 TKEIISDIRVN

-80 FKTTKESIKQTT
+80 FKKTKESIKHTT
-92 DKFSVLQKR
+92 DNLLLLKKR
-101 TNSILYPKEFRKE
+101 TNTFLYPKDFRKD
-114 IQLASQSW
+114 IQQASQSW
-122 KMINDEKLESIM
+122 KLLNDEKLESIM
-134 GKLEVFTKSNSFLK
+134 EKLDAFTKSNSFLK
-148 METEANQKY
+148 METEDKLKY
-157 FQTAS
+157 FETTP

-177 YKMRNNGKWDKLT
+177 YKTRNNGKWDKLT
-190 QQGVELLDQVNL
+190 QQGVELLDQINL

-219 DMNSLLKIITVLCSV
+219 EIDSLLKIITLLCFV
-234 SVAILVILQVI
+234 SVVILVILQVI
-245 IGLLLTKKISNS
+245 IGLLLTKKTNNL
-257 ISSPLME
+257 ISSPLMQ
-264 SSQKLINFVGKSLES
+264 SSQKLINFVGKSLEN
-279 QESADNIK
+279 QENTDDNK

-298 VDALINHYNQIA
+298 VDTLINYYNQIA
-310 KIAKKLSIGDTT
+310 QTAEKLAIGDTT

-334 GNAFYDISNYLQNL
+334 GNAFYDISSYLQNL
-348 AKGANEIIEGNYD
+348 ARGANEIIDGNYD
-361 FIIEEKSDK
+361 YKIDEKSEK

-380 AVSIADLLNKTKE
+380 AVSISDLLNKTKE
-393 ITRLESEFQAASK
+393 IARLESEFQAASK

-414 HEEHITGYELSH
+414 HEEHIAGYELSH
-426 QLITA
+426 SLITA

-470 SAFNYGIYLFESLNK
+470 SAFNYGIYLFENLEENE
-485 NNKLPI
+485 KLPI

-524 GTFYGAGAHESPL
+524 GKFYGAGAHESPL

-546 EEIKQLT
+546 EEFKQLT
-553 GNTLFLGIIEDIDA
+553 GNTLFLGIIEEIDA
-567 TPSFC
+567 EPSYC
-572 SFELHPNDILLL
+572 SFELYPDDILLL

-606 ELLKKYANLP
+606 DLLKKYANLP
-616 LSEVKENIFA
+616 LSEIKEKIYS
-626 ELRSFTEKGDRARY
+626 ELSSFTEKGDRARY
-640 NGNFADDVTVFLI
+640 NGKFADDVTIFLI
-653 KKRS
+653 KKKA

>member
-1 MKQNIKGF
+1 
-9 SMQKS
+9 MQKS

-27 ALSFCAALLIIFS
+27 ALAFCATLLIILS
-40 FTLRFSYSK
+40 FVLRFSFSN
-49 TKDIISEIRVN
+49 TKEIISDIRVN

-92 DKFSVLQKR
+92 DNLLILKKR
-101 TNSILYPKEFRKE
+101 TNSFIYPKGFRKA
-114 IQLASQSW
+114 IQQASQSW
-122 KMINDEKLESIM
+122 KLLNEEKLESIM
-134 GKLEVFTKSNSFLK
+134 EKLDAFTKSNSFLK
-148 METEANQKY
+148 METEANLKY
-157 FQTAS
+157 FETTP

-177 YKMRNNGKWDKLT
+177 YKTRNNGKWDKLT
-190 QQGVELLDQVNL
+190 QQGVELLDQINL

-213 LESIAE
+213 LESIAQE
-219 DMNSLLKIITVLCSV
+219 IDSLLKIITLLCFI

-245 IGLLLTKKISNS
+245 IGLLLTRKTNNL
-257 ISSPLME
+257 ISSPLMI
-264 SSQKLINFVGKSLES
+264 SSQKLISFVGKSLENQS
-279 QESADNIK
+279 EDENNK

-298 VDALINHYNQIA
+298 VDTLINYYNQIA
-310 KIAKKLSIGDTT
+310 QIAEKLAIGDTT

-327 VSQNDVI
+327 MSQNDVI
-334 GNAFYDISNYLQNL
+334 GNAFSDISTYLQNL
-348 AKGANEIIEGNYD
+348 AKGANEIIDGNYGYK
-361 FIIEEKSDK
+361 IEEKSEK

-393 ITRLESEFQAASK
+393 IARLESEFQAASK

-414 HEEHITGYELSH
+414 CEEYIAGYELSH
-426 QLITA
+426 SLVTA

-470 SAFNYGIYLFESLNK
+470 SAFNYGIYLFENLDDNE
-485 NNKLPI
+485 KLPI

-513 FITMNYFFEHD
+513 FITMNYFFEHN
-524 GTFYGAGAHESPL
+524 GKFYGAGAHESPL

-546 EEIKQLT
+546 EEFKQLT
-553 GNTLFLGIIEDIDA
+553 GNTLFLGIIEEIDA
-567 TPSFC
+567 EPSYC
-572 SFELHPNDILLL
+572 SFELYPNDILLL
-584 YTDGLIEAKNENNEQ
+584 YTDGLIEAKNEKNEQ

-606 ELLKKYANLP
+606 ELLKKNAHLP
-616 LSEVKENIFA
+616 LAQIKENIYA
-626 ELRSFTEKGDRARY
+626 ELESFTEKGDRARY
-640 NGNFADDVTVFLI
+640 NGKFADDVTVFLI
-653 KKRS
+653 KKKA

>member
-1 MKQNIKGF
+1 
-9 SMQKS
+9 MQKS

-27 ALSFCAALLIIFS
+27 ALASCATLLIILS
-40 FTLRFSYSK
+40 FVLRFSYSN
-49 TKDIISEIRVN
+49 TKEIISDIRVN

-80 FKTTKESIKQTT
+80 FKKTKESIKHTT
-92 DKFSVLQKR
+92 DNLLILKKR
-101 TNSILYPKEFRKE
+101 TNTFLYPKDFRKD
-114 IQLASQSW
+114 IQQASQSW
-122 KMINDEKLESIM
+122 KLLNDEKLESIM
-134 GKLEVFTKSNSFLK
+134 EKLDAFTKSNSFLK
-148 METEANQKY
+148 METEDKLKY
-157 FQTAS
+157 FETTP

-177 YKMRNNGKWDKLT
+177 YKTRNNGKWDKLT
-190 QQGVELLDQVNL
+190 QQGVELLDQINL

-219 DMNSLLKIITVLCSV
+219 EIDSLLKIITLLCFI

-245 IGLLLTKKISNS
+245 IGLLLTKKTNNL
-257 ISSPLME
+257 ISSPLMQ
-264 SSQKLINFVGKSLES
+264 SSQKLINFVGKSLEN
-279 QESADNIK
+279 QENTDDNK

-298 VDALINHYNQIA
+298 VDALINYYNQIA
-310 KIAKKLSIGDTT
+310 QTAEKLAIGDTT
-322 ENITP
+322 GNITP

-334 GNAFYDISNYLQNL
+334 GNAFYDISSYLQNL
-348 AKGANEIIEGNYD
+348 ARGANEIIDGNYD
-361 FIIEEKSDK
+361 YKIDEKSEK

-380 AVSIADLLNKTKE
+380 AVSISDLLNKTKE
-393 ITRLESEFQAASK
+393 IARLESEFQAASK

-414 HEEHITGYELSH
+414 HEEHIAGYELSH
-426 QLITA
+426 SLITA

-470 SAFNYGIYLFESLNK
+470 SAFNYGIYLFENLEENE
-485 NNKLPI
+485 KLPI

-524 GTFYGAGAHESPL
+524 GKFYGAGAHESPL

-546 EEIKQLT
+546 EEFKQLT
-553 GNTLFLGIIEDIDA
+553 GNTLFLGIIEEIDA
-567 TPSFC
+567 EPSYC
-572 SFELHPNDILLL
+572 SFELYPDDILLL

-606 ELLKKYANLP
+606 DLLKKYANLP
-616 LSEVKENIFA
+616 LSEIKEKIYS
-626 ELRSFTEKGDRARY
+626 ELSSFTEKGDRARY
-640 NGNFADDVTVFLI
+640 NGKFADDVTIFLI
-653 KKRS
+653 KKKA

>member
-1 MKQNIKGF
+1 MK
-9 SMQKS
+9 KS

-27 ALSFCAALLIIFS
+27 ALSFCAALMIILS
-40 FTLRFSYSK
+40 FMLRFSYSG
-49 TKDIISEIRVN
+49 TKEIISDIRVS

-80 FKTTKESIKQTT
+80 FKTTKESMKLTT
-92 DKFSVLQKR
+92 DKLSILKKR
-101 TNSILYPKEFRKE
+101 TNSILYPKEFRKD

-122 KMINDEKLESIM
+122 KLLNDEKLHSIIE
-134 GKLEVFTKSNSFLK
+134 KLDAFTKSNSFLK
-148 METEANQKY
+148 METEDKLKY
-157 FQTAS
+157 FQNAS

-177 YKMRNNGKWDKLT
+177 YKTRNNGKWDKLT
-190 QQGVELLDQVNL
+190 QQGIELLDQINL

-213 LESIAE
+213 LESIAQE
-219 DMNSLLKIITVLCSV
+219 IDSLLKIITLLCFI

-245 IGLLLTKKISNS
+245 IGLLLTGKTNNL
-257 ISSPLME
+257 ISSPLMI
-264 SSQKLINFVGKSLES
+264 SSQKLISFVGKSLENQS
-279 QESADNIK
+279 EDENNK

-298 VDALINHYNQIA
+298 VDTLINYYNQIA
-310 KIAKKLSIGDTT
+310 EIAEKLAIGDTT

-327 VSQNDVI
+327 MSENDVI
-334 GNAFYDISNYLQNL
+334 GTAFFDISDYLQCL
-348 AKGANEIIEGNYD
+348 ARGANEIIDGNYD
-361 FIIEEKSDK
+361 YKIVERSEK

-414 HEEHITGYELSH
+414 HEEYIAGYELSH
-426 QLITA
+426 SLVTA

-438 YDFRHCSKGNWFS
+438 YDFRHCNKGNWFS

-470 SAFNYGIYLFESLNK
+470 SAFNYGIYLFENLADNE
-485 NNKLPI
+485 KLPI

-513 FITMNYFFEHD
+513 FITMNYFFEHN
-524 GTFYGAGAHESPL
+524 GKFYGAGAHESPL

-546 EEIKQLT
+546 EEYKQLT
-553 GNTLFLGIIEDIDA
+553 GNTLFLGIIEEIDA
-567 TPSFC
+567 TPSYC
-572 SFELHPNDILLL
+572 SFELQPEDILLL

-606 ELLKKYANLP
+606 ELLKKYAHLP
-616 LSEVKENIFA
+616 LQDIKENIYT
-626 ELRSFTEKGDRARY
+626 ELRNFTEKGDRARY
-640 NGNFADDVTVFLI
+640 NGKFADDVTVFLI
-653 KKRS
+653 KRKS

>member
-1 MKQNIKGF
+1 
-9 SMQKS
+9 MQKS

-27 ALSFCAALLIIFS
+27 ALASCATLLIILS
-40 FTLRFSYSK
+40 FVLRFSYSN
-49 TKDIISEIRVN
+49 TKEIISDIRVN

-80 FKTTKESIKQTT
+80 FKKTKESIKHTT
-92 DKFSVLQKR
+92 DNLLLLKKR
-101 TNSILYPKEFRKE
+101 TNTFLYPKDFRKD
-114 IQLASQSW
+114 IQQASQSW
-122 KMINDEKLESIM
+122 KLLNDEKLESIM
-134 GKLEVFTKSNSFLK
+134 EKLDAFTKSNSFLK
-148 METEANQKY
+148 METEDKLKY
-157 FQTAS
+157 FETTP

-177 YKMRNNGKWDKLT
+177 YKTRNNGKWDKLT
-190 QQGVELLDQVNL
+190 QQGVELLDQINL

-219 DMNSLLKIITVLCSV
+219 EIDSLLKIITLLCFI

-245 IGLLLTKKISNS
+245 IGLLLTKKTNNL
-257 ISSPLME
+257 ISSPLMQ
-264 SSQKLINFVGKSLES
+264 SSQKLINFVGKSLEN
-279 QESADNIK
+279 QENTDDNK

-298 VDALINHYNQIA
+298 VDTLINYYNQIA
-310 KIAKKLSIGDTT
+310 QTAEKLAIGDTT
-322 ENITP
+322 GNITP

-334 GNAFYDISNYLQNL
+334 GNAFYDISSYLQNL
-348 AKGANEIIEGNYD
+348 ARGANEIIDGNYD
-361 FIIEEKSDK
+361 YKIDEKSEK

-380 AVSIADLLNKTKE
+380 AVSISDLLNKTKE
-393 ITRLESEFQAASK
+393 IARLESEFQAASK

-414 HEEHITGYELSH
+414 HEEHIAGYELSH
-426 QLITA
+426 SLITA

-470 SAFNYGIYLFESLNK
+470 SAFNYGIYLFENLEENE
-485 NNKLPI
+485 KLPI

-524 GTFYGAGAHESPL
+524 GKFYGAGAHESPL

-546 EEIKQLT
+546 EEFKQLT
-553 GNTLFLGIIEDIDA
+553 GNTLFLGIIEEIDA
-567 TPSFC
+567 EPSYC
-572 SFELHPNDILLL
+572 SFELYPDDILLL

-606 ELLKKYANLP
+606 DLLKKYANLP
-616 LSEVKENIFA
+616 LSEIKEKIYS
-626 ELRSFTEKGDRARY
+626 ELSSFTEKGDRARY
-640 NGNFADDVTVFLI
+640 NGKFADDVTIFLI
-653 KKRS
+653 KKKA

>member
-1 MKQNIKGF
+1 MK
-9 SMQKS
+9 KS

-27 ALSFCAALLIIFS
+27 ALSFCAALMIILS
-40 FTLRFSYSK
+40 FMLRFSYSG
-49 TKDIISEIRVN
+49 TKEIISDIRVS

-80 FKTTKESIKQTT
+80 FKTTKESMKLTT
-92 DKFSVLQKR
+92 DKLSILKKR
-101 TNSILYPKEFRKE
+101 TNSILYPKEFRKD

-122 KMINDEKLESIM
+122 KLLNDEKLHSIIE
-134 GKLEVFTKSNSFLK
+134 KLDAFTKSNSFLK
-148 METEANQKY
+148 METEDKLKY
-157 FQTAS
+157 FQNAS

-177 YKMRNNGKWDKLT
+177 YKTRNNGKWDKLT
-190 QQGVELLDQVNL
+190 QQGIELLDQINL

-213 LESIAE
+213 LESIAQE
-219 DMNSLLKIITVLCSV
+219 IDSLLKIITLLCFI

-245 IGLLLTKKISNS
+245 IGLLLTGKTNNL
-257 ISSPLME
+257 ISSPLMI
-264 SSQKLINFVGKSLES
+264 SSQKLISFVGKSLENQS
-279 QESADNIK
+279 EDENNK

-298 VDALINHYNQIA
+298 VDTLINYYNQIA
-310 KIAKKLSIGDTT
+310 EIAEKLAIGDTT

-327 VSQNDVI
+327 MSQNDVI
-334 GNAFYDISNYLQNL
+334 GNAFSDISTYLQNL
-348 AKGANEIIEGNYD
+348 AKGANEIIDGNYGYK
-361 FIIEEKSDK
+361 IEEKSEK

-414 HEEHITGYELSH
+414 REEYIAGYELSH
-426 QLITA
+426 SLVTA

-438 YDFRHCSKGNWFS
+438 YDFRHCNKGNWFS

-470 SAFNYGIYLFESLNK
+470 SAFNYGIYLFENLDDNE
-485 NNKLPI
+485 KLPI

-524 GTFYGAGAHESPL
+524 GKFYGAGAHEIPL

-546 EEIKQLT
+546 EEFKQLT
-553 GNTLFLGIIEDIDA
+553 GNTLFLGIIEEIDA
-567 TPSFC
+567 EPSYC
-572 SFELHPNDILLL
+572 SFELYPNDILLL

-606 ELLKKYANLP
+606 ELLKKNAHLP
-616 LSEVKENIFA
+616 LAQIKENIYA
-626 ELRSFTEKGDRARY
+626 ELESFTEKGDRARY
-640 NGNFADDVTVFLI
+640 NGKFADDVTVFLI
-653 KKRS
+653 KKKS

>member
-1 MKQNIKGF
+1 
-9 SMQKS
+9 MQKS

-27 ALSFCAALLIIFS
+27 ALASCATLLIILS
-40 FTLRFSYSK
+40 FVLRFSYSN
-49 TKDIISEIRVN
+49 TKEIISDIRVN

-80 FKTTKESIKQTT
+80 FKKTKESIKHTT
-92 DKFSVLQKR
+92 DNLLLLKKR
-101 TNSILYPKEFRKE
+101 TNTFLYPKDFRKD
-114 IQLASQSW
+114 IQQASQSW
-122 KMINDEKLESIM
+122 KLLNDEKLESIM
-134 GKLEVFTKSNSFLK
+134 EKLDAFTKSNSFLK
-148 METEANQKY
+148 METEDKLKY
-157 FQTAS
+157 FETMP

-177 YKMRNNGKWDKLT
+177 YKTRNNGKWDKLT
-190 QQGVELLDQVNL
+190 QQGVELLDQINL

-219 DMNSLLKIITVLCSV
+219 EIDSLLKIITLLCFV
-234 SVAILVILQVI
+234 SVVILVILQVI
-245 IGLLLTKKISNS
+245 IGLLLTKKTNNL
-257 ISSPLME
+257 ISSPLMQ
-264 SSQKLINFVGKSLES
+264 SSQKLINFVGKSLEN
-279 QESADNIK
+279 QENTDDNK

-298 VDALINHYNQIA
+298 VDTLINYYNQIA
-310 KIAKKLSIGDTT
+310 QTAEKLAIGDTT
-322 ENITP
+322 GNITP

-334 GNAFYDISNYLQNL
+334 GNAFYDISSYLQNL
-348 AKGANEIIEGNYD
+348 ARGANEIIDGNYD
-361 FIIEEKSDK
+361 YKIDEKSEK

-380 AVSIADLLNKTKE
+380 AVSISDLLNKTKE
-393 ITRLESEFQAASK
+393 IARLESEFQAASK

-414 HEEHITGYELSH
+414 HEEHIAGYELSH
-426 QLITA
+426 SLITA

-470 SAFNYGIYLFESLNK
+470 SAFNYGIYLFENLEENE
-485 NNKLPI
+485 KLPI

-524 GTFYGAGAHESPL
+524 GKFYGAGAHESPL

-546 EEIKQLT
+546 EEFKQLT
-553 GNTLFLGIIEDIDA
+553 GNTLFLGIIEEIDA
-567 TPSFC
+567 EPSYC
-572 SFELHPNDILLL
+572 SFELYPDDILLL

-606 ELLKKYANLP
+606 DLLKKYANLP
-616 LSEVKENIFA
+616 LSEIKEKIYS
-626 ELRSFTEKGDRARY
+626 ELSSFTEKGDRARY
-640 NGNFADDVTVFLI
+640 NGKFADDVTIFLI
-653 KKRS
+653 KKKA

>member
-1 MKQNIKGF
+1 
-9 SMQKS
+9 MQKS

-27 ALSFCAALLIIFS
+27 ALASCATLLIILS
-40 FTLRFSYSK
+40 FVLRFSYSN
-49 TKDIISEIRVN
+49 TKEIISDIRVN

-80 FKTTKESIKQTT
+80 FKKTKESIKHTT
-92 DKFSVLQKR
+92 DNLLILKKR
-101 TNSILYPKEFRKE
+101 TNTFLYPKDFRKD
-114 IQLASQSW
+114 IQQASQSW
-122 KMINDEKLESIM
+122 KLLNDEKLESIM
-134 GKLEVFTKSNSFLK
+134 EKLDAFTKSNSFLK
-148 METEANQKY
+148 METEDKLKY
-157 FQTAS
+157 FETMP

-177 YKMRNNGKWDKLT
+177 YKTRNNGKWDKLT
-190 QQGVELLDQVNL
+190 QQGVELLDQINL

-219 DMNSLLKIITVLCSV
+219 EIDSLLKIITLLCFI

-245 IGLLLTKKISNS
+245 IGLLLTKKTNNL
-257 ISSPLME
+257 ISSPLMQ
-264 SSQKLINFVGKSLES
+264 SSQKLINFVGKSLEN
-279 QESADNIK
+279 QENTDDNK

-298 VDALINHYNQIA
+298 VDTLINYYNQIA
-310 KIAKKLSIGDTT
+310 QTAEKLAIGDTT
-322 ENITP
+322 GNITP

-334 GNAFYDISNYLQNL
+334 GNAFYDISSYLQNL
-348 AKGANEIIEGNYD
+348 ARGANEIIDGNYD
-361 FIIEEKSDK
+361 YKIDEKSEK

-380 AVSIADLLNKTKE
+380 AVSISDLLNKTKE
-393 ITRLESEFQAASK
+393 IARLESEFQAASK

-414 HEEHITGYELSH
+414 HEEHIAGYELSH
-426 QLITA
+426 SLITA

-470 SAFNYGIYLFESLNK
+470 SAFNYGIYLFENLEENE
-485 NNKLPI
+485 KLPI

-524 GTFYGAGAHESPL
+524 GKFYGAGAHESPL

-546 EEIKQLT
+546 EEFKQLT
-553 GNTLFLGIIEDIDA
+553 GNTLFLGIIEEIDA
-567 TPSFC
+567 EPSYC
-572 SFELHPNDILLL
+572 SFELYPDDILLL

-606 ELLKKYANLP
+606 DLLKKYANLP
-616 LSEVKENIFA
+616 LSEIKEKIYS
-626 ELRSFTEKGDRARY
+626 ELSSFTEKGDRARY
-640 NGNFADDVTVFLI
+640 NGKFADDVTIFLI
-653 KKRS
+653 KKKA

>member
-1 MKQNIKGF
+1 
-9 SMQKS
+9 MQKS

-27 ALSFCAALLIIFS
+27 ALASCATLLIILS
-40 FTLRFSYSK
+40 FVLRFSYSN
-49 TKDIISEIRVN
+49 TKEIISDIRVN

-80 FKTTKESIKQTT
+80 FKKTKESIKHTT
-92 DKFSVLQKR
+92 DNLLILKKR
-101 TNSILYPKEFRKE
+101 TNTFLYPKDFRKD
-114 IQLASQSW
+114 IQQASQSW
-122 KMINDEKLESIM
+122 KLLNDEKLESIM
-134 GKLEVFTKSNSFLK
+134 EKLDAFTKSNSFLK
-148 METEANQKY
+148 METEDKLKY
-157 FQTAS
+157 FETTP

-177 YKMRNNGKWDKLT
+177 YKTRNNGKWDKLT
-190 QQGVELLDQVNL
+190 QQGVELLDQINL

-219 DMNSLLKIITVLCSV
+219 EIDSLLKIITLLCFV
-234 SVAILVILQVI
+234 SVVILVILQVI
-245 IGLLLTKKISNS
+245 IGLLLTKKTNNL
-257 ISSPLME
+257 ISSPLMQ
-264 SSQKLINFVGKSLES
+264 SSQKLINFVGKSLEN
-279 QESADNIK
+279 QENTDDNK

-298 VDALINHYNQIA
+298 VDTLINYYNQIA
-310 KIAKKLSIGDTT
+310 QTAEKLAIGDTT
-322 ENITP
+322 GNITP

-334 GNAFYDISNYLQNL
+334 GNAFYDISSYLQNL
-348 AKGANEIIEGNYD
+348 ARGANEIIDGNYD
-361 FIIEEKSDK
+361 YKIDEKSEK

-380 AVSIADLLNKTKE
+380 AVSISDLLNKTKE
-393 ITRLESEFQAASK
+393 IARLESEFQAASK

-414 HEEHITGYELSH
+414 HEEHIAGYELSH
-426 QLITA
+426 SLITA

-470 SAFNYGIYLFESLNK
+470 SAFNYGIYLFENLEENE
-485 NNKLPI
+485 KLPI

-524 GTFYGAGAHESPL
+524 GKFYGAGAHESPL

-546 EEIKQLT
+546 EEFKQLT
-553 GNTLFLGIIEDIDA
+553 GNTLFLGIIEEIDA
-567 TPSFC
+567 EPSYC
-572 SFELHPNDILLL
+572 SFELYPDDILLL

-606 ELLKKYANLP
+606 DLLKKYANLP
-616 LSEVKENIFA
+616 LSEIKEKIYS
-626 ELRSFTEKGDRARY
+626 ELSSFTEKGDRARY
-640 NGNFADDVTVFLI
+640 NGKFADDVTIFLI
-653 KKRS
+653 KKKA

>member
-1 MKQNIKGF
+1 
-9 SMQKS
+9 MQKS

-27 ALSFCAALLIIFS
+27 ALASCATLLIILS
-40 FTLRFSYSK
+40 FVLRFSYSN
-49 TKDIISEIRVN
+49 TKEIISDIRVN

-80 FKTTKESIKQTT
+80 FKKTKESIKHTT
-92 DKFSVLQKR
+92 DNLLLLKKR
-101 TNSILYPKEFRKE
+101 TNTFLYPKDFRKD
-114 IQLASQSW
+114 IQQASQSW
-122 KMINDEKLESIM
+122 KLLNDEKLESIM
-134 GKLEVFTKSNSFLK
+134 EKLDAFTKSNSFLK
-148 METEANQKY
+148 METEDKLKY
-157 FQTAS
+157 FETTP

-177 YKMRNNGKWDKLT
+177 YKTRNNGKWDKLT
-190 QQGVELLDQVNL
+190 QQGVELLDQINL

-219 DMNSLLKIITVLCSV
+219 EIDSLLKIITLLCFV
-234 SVAILVILQVI
+234 SVVILVILQVI
-245 IGLLLTKKISNS
+245 IGLLLTKKTNNL
-257 ISSPLME
+257 ISSPLMQ
-264 SSQKLINFVGKSLES
+264 SSQKLINFVGKSLEN
-279 QESADNIK
+279 QENTDDNK

-298 VDALINHYNQIA
+298 VDTLINYYNQIA
-310 KIAKKLSIGDTT
+310 QTAEKLAIGDTT
-322 ENITP
+322 GNITP

-334 GNAFYDISNYLQNL
+334 GNAFYDISSYLQNL
-348 AKGANEIIEGNYD
+348 ARGANEIIDGNYD
-361 FIIEEKSDK
+361 YKIDEKSEK

-380 AVSIADLLNKTKE
+380 AVSISDLLNKTKE
-393 ITRLESEFQAASK
+393 IARLESEFQAASK

-414 HEEHITGYELSH
+414 HEEHIAGYELSH
-426 QLITA
+426 SLITA

-470 SAFNYGIYLFESLNK
+470 SAFNYGIYLFENLEENE
-485 NNKLPI
+485 KLPI

-524 GTFYGAGAHESPL
+524 GKFYGAGAHESPL

-546 EEIKQLT
+546 EEFKQLT
-553 GNTLFLGIIEDIDA
+553 GNTLFLGIIEEIDA
-567 TPSFC
+567 EPSYC
-572 SFELHPNDILLL
+572 SFELYPDDILLL

-606 ELLKKYANLP
+606 DLLKKYANLP
-616 LSEVKENIFA
+616 LSEIKEKIYS
-626 ELRSFTEKGDRARY
+626 ELSSFTEKGDRARY
-640 NGNFADDVTVFLI
+640 NGKFADDVTIFLI
-653 KKRS
+653 KKKA

>member
-1 MKQNIKGF
+1 
-9 SMQKS
+9 MQKS

-27 ALSFCAALLIIFS
+27 ALSFCASLLIIFS
-40 FTLRFSYSK
+40 FMLRLSYSG
-49 TKDIISEIRVN
+49 TKDIISDIRVN

-70 SVTRWLKGKP
+70 TVTRWLKGKP
-80 FKTTKESIKQTT
+80 FETTKKSIELTT
-92 DKFSVLQKR
+92 DKLLVLQER

-114 IQLASQSW
+114 IEQASKLWKETDKNLASII
-122 KMINDEKLESIM
+122 K
-134 GKLEVFTKSNSFLK
+134 KLEVFTESNSFLN
-148 METEANQKY
+148 METETNVKS
-157 FQTAS
+157 FQVGPD
-162 NNYLQNLNLRELIYN
+162 NYLQKLNLRELIYN
-177 YKMRNNGKWDKLT
+177 YKMRNDGKWDKFT
-190 QQGVELLDQVNL
+190 QQGVELLDQIDI
-202 MYTYTDSFSKK
+202 MYTYTDNFSKK
-213 LESIAE
+213 LENIAKN
-219 DMNSLLKIITVLCSV
+219 MNLLLKVIVVLCSV

-245 IGLLLTKKISNS
+245 TGLLLTKKISNS
-257 ISSPLME
+257 ISHPLME

-279 QESADNIK
+279 AESTDNNK
-287 FLNEVEQLQYS
+287 FLNEIEQLQYS
-298 VDALINHYNQIA
+298 VDVLINYYNQIA
-310 KIAKKLSIGDTT
+310 QTAKKLSIGDTT

-327 VSQNDVI
+327 ISQNDVI

-380 AVSIADLLNKTKE
+380 AVSIVDLLNKTKE

-414 HEEHITGYELSH
+414 HEEYIAGYELSH

-470 SAFNYGIYLFESLNK
+470 SAFNYGIYLFENLDES
-485 NNKLPI
+485 NKLPI

-513 FITMNYFFEHD
+513 FITMNYFFEHN

-553 GNTLFLGIIEDIDA
+553 GNTLFLGIIEEIDA
-567 TPSFC
+567 VPSFC
-572 SFELHPNDILLL
+572 SFELYPNDILLL

-606 ELLKKYANLP
+606 DLLKKHANLP
-616 LSEVKENIFA
+616 LPEIKETIFT

-640 NGNFADDVTVFLI
+640 NGNFADDVTIFLI
-653 KKRS
+653 KKRD

>member
-1 MKQNIKGF
+1 
-9 SMQKS
+9 MQKS

-27 ALSFCAALLIIFS
+27 ALAFCATLLIILS
-40 FTLRFSYSK
+40 FVLRFSFSN
-49 TKDIISEIRVN
+49 TKEIISDIRVN

-92 DKFSVLQKR
+92 DNLLILKKR
-101 TNSILYPKEFRKE
+101 TNSFIYPKGFRKA
-114 IQLASQSW
+114 IQQASQSW
-122 KMINDEKLESIM
+122 KLLNEEKLESIM
-134 GKLEVFTKSNSFLK
+134 EKLDAFTKSNSFLK
-148 METEANQKY
+148 METEANLKY
-157 FQTAS
+157 FETTP

-177 YKMRNNGKWDKLT
+177 YKTRNNGKWDKLT
-190 QQGVELLDQVNL
+190 QQGVELLDQINL

-213 LESIAE
+213 LESIAQE
-219 DMNSLLKIITVLCSV
+219 IDSLLKIITLLCFI

-245 IGLLLTKKISNS
+245 IGLLLTGKTNNL
-257 ISSPLME
+257 ISSPLMI
-264 SSQKLINFVGKSLES
+264 SSQKLISFVGKSLENQS
-279 QESADNIK
+279 EDENNK

-298 VDALINHYNQIA
+298 VDTLINYYNQIA
-310 KIAKKLSIGDTT
+310 EIAEKLAIGDTT

-327 VSQNDVI
+327 MSQNDVI
-334 GNAFYDISNYLQNL
+334 GNAFSDISTYLQNL
-348 AKGANEIIEGNYD
+348 AKGANEIIDGNYGYK
-361 FIIEEKSDK
+361 IEEKSEK

-393 ITRLESEFQAASK
+393 IARLESEFQAASK

-414 HEEHITGYELSH
+414 HEEYIAGYELSH
-426 QLITA
+426 SLVTA

-470 SAFNYGIYLFESLNK
+470 SAFNYGIYLFENLDDNE
-485 NNKLPI
+485 KLPI

-513 FITMNYFFEHD
+513 FITMNYFFEHN
-524 GTFYGAGAHESPL
+524 GKFYGAGAHESPL

-546 EEIKQLT
+546 EEFKQLT
-553 GNTLFLGIIEDIDA
+553 GNTLFLGIIEEIDA
-567 TPSFC
+567 EPSYC
-572 SFELHPNDILLL
+572 SFELYPNDILLL
-584 YTDGLIEAKNENNEQ
+584 YTDGLIEAKNEKNEQ

-606 ELLKKYANLP
+606 ELLKKNAHLP
-616 LSEVKENIFA
+616 LAQIKENIYA
-626 ELRSFTEKGDRARY
+626 ELESFTEKGDRARY
-640 NGNFADDVTVFLI
+640 NGKFADDVTVFLI
-653 KKRS
+653 KKKA

>member
-1 MKQNIKGF
+1 
-9 SMQKS
+9 MQKS

-27 ALSFCAALLIIFS
+27 ALASCATLLIILS
-40 FTLRFSYSK
+40 FVLRFSYSN
-49 TKDIISEIRVN
+49 TKEIISDIRVN

-80 FKTTKESIKQTT
+80 FKKTKESIKHTT
-92 DKFSVLQKR
+92 DNLLILKKR
-101 TNSILYPKEFRKE
+101 TNTFLYPKDFRKD
-114 IQLASQSW
+114 IQQASQSW
-122 KMINDEKLESIM
+122 KLLNDEKLESIM
-134 GKLEVFTKSNSFLK
+134 EKLDAFTKSNSFLK
-148 METEANQKY
+148 METEDKLKY
-157 FQTAS
+157 FETMP

-177 YKMRNNGKWDKLT
+177 YKTRNNGKWDKLT
-190 QQGVELLDQVNL
+190 QQGVELLDQINL

-219 DMNSLLKIITVLCSV
+219 EIDSLLKIITLLCFI
-234 SVAILVILQVI
+234 SVAILVIFQVI
-245 IGLLLTKKISNS
+245 IGLLLTKKTNNL
-257 ISSPLME
+257 ISSPLMQ
-264 SSQKLINFVGKSLES
+264 SSQKLINFVGKSLEN
-279 QESADNIK
+279 QENTDDNK

-298 VDALINHYNQIA
+298 VDALINYYNQIA
-310 KIAKKLSIGDTT
+310 QTAEKLAIGDTT
-322 ENITP
+322 GNITP

-334 GNAFYDISNYLQNL
+334 GNAFYDISSYLQNL
-348 AKGANEIIEGNYD
+348 ARGANEIIDGNYD
-361 FIIEEKSDK
+361 YKIDEKSEK

-380 AVSIADLLNKTKE
+380 AVSISDLLNKTKE
-393 ITRLESEFQAASK
+393 IARLESEFQAASK

-414 HEEHITGYELSH
+414 HEEHIAGYELSH
-426 QLITA
+426 SLITA

-470 SAFNYGIYLFESLNK
+470 SAFNYGIYLFENLEENE
-485 NNKLPI
+485 KLPI

-524 GTFYGAGAHESPL
+524 GKFYGAGAHESPL

-546 EEIKQLT
+546 EEFKQLT
-553 GNTLFLGIIEDIDA
+553 GNTLFLGIIEEIDA
-567 TPSFC
+567 EPSYC
-572 SFELHPNDILLL
+572 SFELYPDDILLL

-606 ELLKKYANLP
+606 DLLKKYANLP
-616 LSEVKENIFA
+616 LSEIKEKIYS
-626 ELRSFTEKGDRARY
+626 ELSSFTEKGDRARY
-640 NGNFADDVTVFLI
+640 NGKFADDVTIFLI
-653 KKRS
+653 KKKA

>member
-1 MKQNIKGF
+1 
-9 SMQKS
+9 MQKS

-27 ALSFCAALLIIFS
+27 ALAFCATLLIILS
-40 FTLRFSYSK
+40 FVLRFSYSN
-49 TKDIISEIRVN
+49 TKEIISDIRVN

-80 FKTTKESIKQTT
+80 FKKTKESIKHTT
-92 DKFSVLQKR
+92 DNLLILKKR
-101 TNSILYPKEFRKE
+101 TNTFLYPKDFRKD
-114 IQLASQSW
+114 IQQASQSW
-122 KMINDEKLESIM
+122 KLLNDEKLESIM
-134 GKLEVFTKSNSFLK
+134 EKLDAFTKSNSFLK
-148 METEANQKY
+148 METEDKLKY
-157 FQTAS
+157 FETMP

-177 YKMRNNGKWDKLT
+177 YKTRNNGKWDKLT
-190 QQGVELLDQVNL
+190 QQGVELLDQINL

-219 DMNSLLKIITVLCSV
+219 EIDSLLKIITLLCFI

-245 IGLLLTKKISNS
+245 IGLLLTKKTNNL
-257 ISSPLME
+257 ISSPLMQ
-264 SSQKLINFVGKSLES
+264 SSQKLINFVGKSLEN
-279 QESADNIK
+279 QENTDDNK

-298 VDALINHYNQIA
+298 VDTLINYYNQIA
-310 KIAKKLSIGDTT
+310 QTAEKLAIGDTT

-334 GNAFYDISNYLQNL
+334 GNAFYDISSYLQNL
-348 AKGANEIIEGNYD
+348 ARGANEIIDGNYD
-361 FIIEEKSDK
+361 YKIDEKSEK

-380 AVSIADLLNKTKE
+380 AVSISDLLNKTKE
-393 ITRLESEFQAASK
+393 IARLESEFQAASK

-414 HEEHITGYELSH
+414 HEEHIAGYELSH
-426 QLITA
+426 SLITA

-470 SAFNYGIYLFESLNK
+470 SAFNYGIYLFENLEENE
-485 NNKLPI
+485 KLPI

-524 GTFYGAGAHESPL
+524 GKFYGAGAHESPL

-546 EEIKQLT
+546 EEFKQLT
-553 GNTLFLGIIEDIDA
+553 GNTLFLGIIEEIDA
-567 TPSFC
+567 EPSYC
-572 SFELHPNDILLL
+572 SFELYPDDILLL

-606 ELLKKYANLP
+606 DLLKKYANLP
-616 LSEVKENIFA
+616 LSEIKEKIYS
-626 ELRSFTEKGDRARY
+626 ELSSFTEKGDRARY
-640 NGNFADDVTVFLI
+640 NGKFADDVTIFLI
-653 KKRS
+653 KKKA

>member
-1 MKQNIKGF
+1 MK
-9 SMQKS
+9 KS

-27 ALSFCAALLIIFS
+27 ALAFCATLLIILS
-40 FTLRFSYSK
+40 FVLRFSFSN
-49 TKDIISEIRVN
+49 TKEIISDIRVN

-92 DKFSVLQKR
+92 DNLLILKKR
-101 TNSILYPKEFRKE
+101 TNSFIYPKGFRKA
-114 IQLASQSW
+114 IQQASQSW
-122 KMINDEKLESIM
+122 KLLNEEKLESIM
-134 GKLEVFTKSNSFLK
+134 EKLDAFTKSNSFLK
-148 METEANQKY
+148 METEANLKY
-157 FQTAS
+157 FETTP

-177 YKMRNNGKWDKLT
+177 YKTRNNGKWDKLT
-190 QQGVELLDQVNL
+190 QQGVELLDQINL

-213 LESIAE
+213 LESIAQE
-219 DMNSLLKIITVLCSV
+219 IDSLLKIITLLCFI

-245 IGLLLTKKISNS
+245 IGLLLTGKTNNL
-257 ISSPLME
+257 ISSPLMI
-264 SSQKLINFVGKSLES
+264 SSQKLISFVGKSLENQS
-279 QESADNIK
+279 EDENNK

-298 VDALINHYNQIA
+298 VDTLINYYNQIA
-310 KIAKKLSIGDTT
+310 QIAEKLAIGDTT

-327 VSQNDVI
+327 MSQNDVI
-334 GNAFYDISNYLQNL
+334 GTAFFDISDYLQCL
-348 AKGANEIIEGNYD
+348 ARGANEIIDGNYD
-361 FIIEEKSDK
+361 YKIVERSEK

-414 HEEHITGYELSH
+414 REEYIAGYELSH
-426 QLITA
+426 SLVTA

-438 YDFRHCSKGNWFS
+438 YDFRHCNKGNWFS

-470 SAFNYGIYLFESLNK
+470 SAFNYGIYLFENLDDNE
-485 NNKLPI
+485 KLPI

-524 GTFYGAGAHESPL
+524 GKFYGAGAHESPL

-546 EEIKQLT
+546 EEFKQLT
-553 GNTLFLGIIEDIDA
+553 GNTLFLGIIEEIDA
-567 TPSFC
+567 EPSYC
-572 SFELHPNDILLL
+572 SFELYPNDILLL

-606 ELLKKYANLP
+606 ELLKKNAHLP
-616 LSEVKENIFA
+616 LAQIKENIYA
-626 ELRSFTEKGDRARY
+626 ELESFTEKGDRARY
-640 NGNFADDVTVFLI
+640 NGKFADDVTVFLI
-653 KKRS
+653 KRKS